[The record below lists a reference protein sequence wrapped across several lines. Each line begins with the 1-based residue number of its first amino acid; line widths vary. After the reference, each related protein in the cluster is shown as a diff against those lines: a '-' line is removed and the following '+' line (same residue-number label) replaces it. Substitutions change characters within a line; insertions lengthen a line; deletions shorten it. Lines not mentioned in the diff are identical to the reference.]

1 MESSDHLLMERWR
14 LGDVRAFEALVR
26 RWEGPVARFLARY
39 LCDHDGVAD
48 ATQEVFL
55 RLYRAGPSYQPR
67 SAFSTWL
74 FQIALNLARDA
85 ARRRRIQGS
94 LPQYILSDD
103 ADPSTTVVA
112 REAAAA
118 VDRALAK
125 LPEPLRLVL
134 VLRHYQGMSFAEISR
149 LCNVPASTLKS
160 RFAAA
165 LHQLRESLG
174 ALKPDYKE
182 SES

>member
-1 MESSDHLLMERWR
+1 MESSDHVLMERWR
-14 LGDVRAFEALVR
+14 LGDARAFEALVR
-26 RWEGPVARFLARY
+26 RWQSPVARFLARY
-39 LCDHDGVAD
+39 HGDHDGAAD

-55 RLYRAGPSYQPR
+55 RVYRAGPSYQPR
-67 SAFSTWL
+67 TAFSTWL
-74 FQIALNLARDA
+74 FQIALNVARDA
-85 ARRRRIQGS
+85 ARRRRIQGT
-94 LPQYILSDD
+94 LPEHLLTDD
-103 ADPSTTVVA
+103 ADPSATVAA

-118 VDRALAK
+118 VDGALAD
-125 LPEPLRLVL
+125 LPEPLRLVF

-165 LHQLRESLG
+165 LHRLRELLA

-182 SES
+182 TES